1 MPSPFLEI
9 VELADGTVAL
19 RRPDEEG
26 RPLLVIEFSEEA
38 RDFLQG
44 NYVEVAKAM
53 INTGMQMA
61 GQIMEEDPDLELDEH
76 RVLH

>member
-9 VELADGTVAL
+9 VELADGTIVL

-26 RPLLVIEFSEEA
+26 QPLLTVTFSEEA

-44 NYVEVAKAM
+44 NHVEVAKVM
-53 INTGMQMA
+53 IGAGMQAA
-61 GQIMEEDPDLELDEH
+61 GQIMEDDVDLDEH